1 MKNLCLEKIFEAVYK
16 KISEDLFK
24 FLYYKYGPHD
34 ELDDV
39 VQESFVK
46 LWRNCQKVQ
55 PEKARGF
62 LFKVA
67 KNIMLNKFKHEKVVL
82 NYQNNMLKNIE
93 HETPEYLLEEAQ
105 FYQKYQQALSKL
117 TDEQR
122 VAFLLNKVEG
132 KKHKEIAEMLNVTQ
146 KVVEYRIY
154 TAFKIIKGEIKEF
167 K

>member
-1 MKNLCLEKIFEAVYK
+1 MKNLCVERIFEAVYK
-16 KISEDLFK
+16 KLSGDLYN
-24 FLYYKYGPHD
+24 FLYYKYGNHD
-34 ELDDV
+34 EIADV

-46 LWRNCQKVQ
+46 LWQNCKKVL

-67 KNIMLNKFKHEKVVL
+67 KNQMLNKFKHDKVVL
-82 NYQNNMLKNIE
+82 NYQQKVTDKVE
-93 HETPEYLLEEAQ
+93 HRNPEYLLEEAQ
-105 FYQKYQQALSKL
+105 FYQKYQQALGKL

-154 TAFKIIKGEIKEF
+154 SAFKIIKKEIQELK
-167 K
+167 